1 MVTTSEQEIRNAA
14 MQKARALYITTGVT
28 MNITEAV
35 RLYWKDHP
43 EECARIRARITT
55 REVDRSPTILD
66 EYERPKC
73 RKCGAP
79 MFWQGSCR
87 ACKGPVKKNVW
98 ICKRCGF
105 KRFTKDTLEKAI
117 SKLERRHDG

>member
-55 REVDRSPTILD
+55 REVDRSPTILTNTSGQNA
-66 EYERPKC
+66 ENAALRC
-73 RKCGAP
+73 SG
-79 MFWQGSCR
+79 
-87 ACKGPVKKNVW
+87 KGPAG
-98 ICKRCGF
+98 RA
-105 KRFTKDTLEKAI
+105 KA
-117 SKLERRHDG
+117 H

>member
-1 MVTTSEQEIRNAA
+1 MMMTEDQKRKLAIAA
-14 MQKARALYITTGVT
+14 ARAEYITPGRTK
-28 MNITEAV
+28 NITEAV
-35 RLYWKDHP
+35 RLYYKDHP
-43 EECARIRARITT
+43 EECAGIRARITT
-55 REVDRSPTILD
+55 REEDRPRTILD

-79 MFWQGSCR
+79 MFWKGSCR

-98 ICKRCGF
+98 ICKKCGF

-117 SKLERRHDG
+117 SKLERRSHG